1 MNKYHIVAV
10 IFLILAVLSIS
21 ASVASGEDAFHLF
34 LIFPIITVNSLLSGL
49 GALFILLFFI
59 FMFIGFASGYELVGW
74 DEFQRENNGESKPKG
89 QGGGQPQ
96 KTRKSRIEGGG
107 VVLIG
112 PIPIVFGSNQKL
124 TLLIVIVTFA
134 IMVVAMLFFI
144 SM

>member
-1 MNKYHIVAV
+1 MNKYHIIAV
-10 IFLILAVLSIS
+10 IFLILAVLCIS

-34 LIFPIITVNSLLSGL
+34 LIFPVITVNSILSGL

-74 DEFQRENNGESKPKG
+74 DEFQRDNNGEGKQKG
-89 QGGGQPQ
+89 QPGQPQ
-96 KTRKSRIEGGG
+96 KARKSRIEGGG